1 MICRF
6 VAQTQPLCVQHLY
19 SPRSNKSGPEMGLT
33 SWSRSEW
40 RLCCGTEKCL
50 KEACCFPREDRKA
63 HRGILDKDPH
73 HKSTKTA
80 MAFVSSLQ
88 MKEGL
93 VT

>member
-1 MICRF
+1 METVLWNRKM
-6 VAQTQPLCVQHLY
+6 LEGSL
-19 SPRSNKSGPEMGLT
+19 L
-33 SWSRSEW
+33 
-40 RLCCGTEKCL
+40 
-50 KEACCFPREDRKA
+50 FPREDRKA